1 MARHVRPRIGINTD
15 FVPGKLE
22 GSGQL
27 RLHIGYAESVYAA
40 GGLPIIIPPVLKAA
54 DLDALLDHLDGV
66 VLVGGQGDL
75 DPKRLGL
82 PRHHAVHPIP
92 TKREDADRLL
102 CKLAVERQ
110 LPVLGI
116 ALGMHLLN
124 VICGGT
130 LYLHLP
136 EDLPRSLPHLDP
148 TGGVHRHAVKL
159 QPGSRLEVIY
169 GEEEILVNS
178 YHHQA
183 VKDVAPGF
191 RVAATAPDGV
201 IEAIES
207 ESEEWWAMGVQW
219 HPHSETASKLD
230 LQIFEAFVQACA
242 KRDSVLALAA

>member
-1 MARHVRPRIGINTD
+1 MRRQVRPVIGINTD
-15 FVPGKLE
+15 LVLGKLE
-22 GSGQL
+22 GSGQI
-27 RLHIGYAESVYAA
+27 RVHIGYAESVYVA
-40 GGLPIIIPPVLKAA
+40 GGLPIIIPPVLKKP
-54 DLDALLDHLDGV
+54 DLEALLDRLDGL

-75 DPKRLGL
+75 DPKRQGL
-82 PRHHAVHPIP
+82 PRHHAVQPIP
-92 TKREDADRLL
+92 PQREEFDRQL
-102 CKLAVERQ
+102 CQLAVQRQ
-110 LPVLGI
+110 LPILGV

-130 LYLHLP
+130 LYMHLP
-136 EDLPRSLPHLDP
+136 EDLPRSLPHLDA
-148 TGGVHRHAVKL
+148 TGSIHRHCVKL

-191 RVAATAPDGV
+191 RVAAIAPDGV

-230 LQIFEAFVQACA
+230 LQIFEALVQASA
-242 KRDSVLALAA
+242 KRETALALAA